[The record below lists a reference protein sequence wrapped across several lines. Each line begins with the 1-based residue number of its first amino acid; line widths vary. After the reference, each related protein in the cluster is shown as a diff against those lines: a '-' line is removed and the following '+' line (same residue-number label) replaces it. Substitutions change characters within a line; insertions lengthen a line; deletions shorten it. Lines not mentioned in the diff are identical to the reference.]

1 MEKNIYKIPENI
13 QKEINKK
20 WFFVYNWIDEQE
32 IKTSIQIDF
41 LEKLYYASL
50 PILIV
55 FGAIW
60 FFVQSSSKLLILT
73 IWWLIGFLSIIMI
86 IYLIIISIKITLKA
100 WKISHLIITN
110 KYFSI
115 NKKILE
121 LQDWNKIILDKETL
135 KIWEALHEELFKNSE
150 LKEKKDLV
158 FKSLIKKSEENFYTI
173 LKFAEDIDK
182 RLTALVYIIFA
193 AFWVASFLIYI
204 VWIFFAAIL
213 WIFINFA
220 IRKYLIFKWN
230 KILKINEDF
239 KEIEKFSISLIN
251 EKEILQKNLFEASEN
266 EWKDGLLL
274 KINSWIEKVNKNANN
289 SVNKNLELI
298 KELKASDFDKIF
310 DYNLY
315 NSWLKKQIAT
325 PIIWIIELLE
335 KNIKILDNQIFEN
348 EKIVQ
353 NTENI
358 NNQNQ
363 IIFSIERLKSRKNEI
378 EKHIFTMKSY
388 LEKLI

>member
-13 QKEINKK
+13 QKEINEK

-50 PILIV
+50 PILII
-55 FGAIW
+55 FAAIW

-121 LQDWNKIILDKETL
+121 LQDWNKIILDKETQ
-135 KIWEALHEELFKNSE
+135 KIWETFHEELFKNSE

-173 LKFAEDIDK
+173 LKFTEDIDK

-193 AFWVASFLIYI
+193 AFWIASFLIYI

-239 KEIEKFSISLIN
+239 KEIEKFSLNLIN

-298 KELKASDFDKIF
+298 KELKTSDFDKIF

-315 NSWLKKQIAT
+315 NSWLKKQIST

-335 KNIKILDNQIFEN
+335 KNIKVLDNQIFEN

>member
-13 QKEINKK
+13 QKEINEK
-20 WFFVYNWIDEQE
+20 WFFVYNWIDEKE

-50 PILIV
+50 PILII

-121 LQDWNKIILDKETL
+121 LQDWNKIILDKETQ
-135 KIWEALHEELFKNSE
+135 KIWETFHEELFKNSE

-182 RLTALVYIIFA
+182 RLASLVYIIFG

-213 WIFINFA
+213 WIFINFT

-239 KEIEKFSISLIN
+239 KEIEKFSLNLIN

-315 NSWLKKQIAT
+315 NSWLKKQIST

-335 KNIKILDNQIFEN
+335 KNIKVLDNQIFEN

>member
-13 QKEINKK
+13 QKEINEK
-20 WFFVYNWIDEQE
+20 WFFVYNWIDEKE

-50 PILIV
+50 PILII

-135 KIWEALHEELFKNSE
+135 KIWEAFHEELFKNSE

-182 RLTALVYIIFA
+182 RLTVLVYIIFA

-239 KEIEKFSISLIN
+239 KEIEKFSINLIN
-251 EKEILQKNLFEASEN
+251 EKEILQKNLFAASEN

-315 NSWLKKQIAT
+315 NYWLKKQIAT

-335 KNIKILDNQIFEN
+335 KNIKVLDNQIFEN
-348 EKIVQ
+348 EKIIQ

>member
-1 MEKNIYKIPENI
+1 MEKNIYKTPENI
-13 QKEINKK
+13 QKEINEK
-20 WFFVYNWIDEQE
+20 WFFVYNWIDEKE

-50 PILIV
+50 PILII

-121 LQDWNKIILDKETL
+121 LQDWNKIILDKETQ
-135 KIWEALHEELFKNSE
+135 KIWETFHEELFKNSE

-182 RLTALVYIIFA
+182 RLASLVYIIFG

-213 WIFINFA
+213 WIFINFT

-239 KEIEKFSISLIN
+239 KEIEKFSLNLIN

-298 KELKASDFDKIF
+298 KELKTSDFDKIF

-325 PIIWIIELLE
+325 PIILIIELLE
-335 KNIKILDNQIFEN
+335 KNIKVLDNQIFEN

>member
-1 MEKNIYKIPENI
+1 MEKNIYKTPENI
-13 QKEINKK
+13 QKEINEK
-20 WFFVYNWIDEQE
+20 WFFVYNWIDEKE

-50 PILIV
+50 PILII

-121 LQDWNKIILDKETL
+121 LQDWNKIILDKETQ
-135 KIWEALHEELFKNSE
+135 KIWETFHEELFKNSE

-182 RLTALVYIIFA
+182 RLASLVYIIFG

-213 WIFINFA
+213 WIFINFT

-239 KEIEKFSISLIN
+239 KEIEKFSLNLIN

-298 KELKASDFDKIF
+298 KELKTSDFNKIF

-325 PIIWIIELLE
+325 PIILIIELLE
-335 KNIKILDNQIFEN
+335 KNIKVLDNQIFEN

>member
-13 QKEINKK
+13 QKEINEK

-50 PILIV
+50 PILII

-135 KIWEALHEELFKNSE
+135 KIWETFHEELFKNSE

-182 RLTALVYIIFA
+182 RLASLVYIIFG

-239 KEIEKFSISLIN
+239 KEIEKFSLNLIN
-251 EKEILQKNLFEASEN
+251 ENEILQKNLFEASEN

-298 KELKASDFDKIF
+298 KELKTSDFDKIF

-325 PIIWIIELLE
+325 PIILIIELLE
-335 KNIKILDNQIFEN
+335 KNIKVLDNQIFEN

>member
-13 QKEINKK
+13 QKEINEK
-20 WFFVYNWIDEQE
+20 WFFVYNWIDEKE

-50 PILIV
+50 PILII

-121 LQDWNKIILDKETL
+121 LQDWNKIILDKETQ
-135 KIWEALHEELFKNSE
+135 KIREAIQEELFKNSE

-158 FKSLIKKSEENFYTI
+158 FKSLMKESEENFYTI
-173 LKFAEDIDK
+173 VKFAEDIDK
-182 RLTALVYIIFA
+182 RLASLVYIIFG

-239 KEIEKFSISLIN
+239 KEIEKFSLNLIN

-298 KELKASDFDKIF
+298 KELKTSDFDKIF

-315 NSWLKKQIAT
+315 NSWLKKQIST

-335 KNIKILDNQIFEN
+335 KNIKVLDNQIFEN

>member
-13 QKEINKK
+13 QKEINEK

-50 PILIV
+50 PILII

-73 IWWLIGFLSIIMI
+73 IWWLIGLLSIIMI

-121 LQDWNKIILDKETL
+121 LQDWNKIILDKETQ
-135 KIWEALHEELFKNSE
+135 KIWETFHEELFKNSE

-230 KILKINEDF
+230 KIIKINEDF
-239 KEIEKFSISLIN
+239 KEIEKFSINLIN

-298 KELKASDFDKIF
+298 KELKASDFNKIF

-335 KNIKILDNQIFEN
+335 KNIKVLNNQIFEN

>member
-1 MEKNIYKIPENI
+1 MEKNIYKTPENI
-13 QKEINKK
+13 QKEINEK
-20 WFFVYNWIDEQE
+20 WFFVYNWIDEKE

-50 PILIV
+50 PILII

-121 LQDWNKIILDKETL
+121 LQDWNKIILDKETQ
-135 KIWEALHEELFKNSE
+135 KIWETFHEELFKNSE

-182 RLTALVYIIFA
+182 RLTALVYIIFG

-239 KEIEKFSISLIN
+239 KEIEKFSLNLIN

-298 KELKASDFDKIF
+298 KELKTSDFDKIF

-315 NSWLKKQIAT
+315 NSWLKKQIST
-325 PIIWIIELLE
+325 PIIWIIGLLE
-335 KNIKILDNQIFEN
+335 KNIKVLDNQIFEN

>member
-13 QKEINKK
+13 QKEINEK

-50 PILIV
+50 PILII

-121 LQDWNKIILDKETL
+121 LQDWNKIILDKETQ
-135 KIWEALHEELFKNSE
+135 KIWETFHEELFKNSE

-239 KEIEKFSISLIN
+239 KEIEKFSINLIN

-335 KNIKILDNQIFEN
+335 KNIKVLDNQIFEN

>member
-13 QKEINKK
+13 QKEINEK
-20 WFFVYNWIDEQE
+20 WFFVYNWIDEKE

-50 PILIV
+50 PILII

-121 LQDWNKIILDKETL
+121 LQDWNKIILDKESQ
-135 KIWEALHEELFKNSE
+135 KIWETFDEELFKNSE

-173 LKFAEDIDK
+173 LKFAKDIDK
-182 RLTALVYIIFA
+182 RLVSLVYIIFG
-193 AFWVASFLIYI
+193 AFWVASFIIYI

-239 KEIEKFSISLIN
+239 KEIEKFSLNLIN

-298 KELKASDFDKIF
+298 KELKTSDFDKIF

-315 NSWLKKQIAT
+315 NYWLKKQIST

-335 KNIKILDNQIFEN
+335 KNIKVLDNQIFEN

>member
-13 QKEINKK
+13 QKEINEK
-20 WFFVYNWIDEQE
+20 WFFVYNWIDEKE

-50 PILIV
+50 PILII

-121 LQDWNKIILDKETL
+121 LQDWNKIILDKETQ
-135 KIWEALHEELFKNSE
+135 KIWETFHEELFKNSE

-182 RLTALVYIIFA
+182 RLASLVYIIFG

-239 KEIEKFSISLIN
+239 KEIEKFSLNLIN

-298 KELKASDFDKIF
+298 KELKTSDFDKIF

-335 KNIKILDNQIFEN
+335 KNIKVLDNQIFEN

>member
-13 QKEINKK
+13 QKEINEK

-50 PILIV
+50 PILII

-121 LQDWNKIILDKETL
+121 LQDWNKIILDKETQ
-135 KIWEALHEELFKNSE
+135 KIWETFHEELFKNSE

-239 KEIEKFSISLIN
+239 KEIEKFSLNLIN

-298 KELKASDFDKIF
+298 KELKTSDFDKIF

-335 KNIKILDNQIFEN
+335 KNIKVLDNQIFEN

>member
-13 QKEINKK
+13 QKEINEK
-20 WFFVYNWIDEQE
+20 WFFVYNWIDEKE

-50 PILIV
+50 PILII

-121 LQDWNKIILDKETL
+121 LQDWNKIILDKETQ
-135 KIWEALHEELFKNSE
+135 KIWETFHEELFKNSE

-182 RLTALVYIIFA
+182 RLASLVYIIFG

-213 WIFINFA
+213 WIFINFT

-239 KEIEKFSISLIN
+239 KEIEKFSLNLIN

-266 EWKDGLLL
+266 E
-274 KINSWIEKVNKNANN
+274 
-289 SVNKNLELI
+289 
-298 KELKASDFDKIF
+298 
-310 DYNLY
+310 
-315 NSWLKKQIAT
+315 
-325 PIIWIIELLE
+325 
-335 KNIKILDNQIFEN
+335 
-348 EKIVQ
+348 
-353 NTENI
+353 
-358 NNQNQ
+358 
-363 IIFSIERLKSRKNEI
+363 
-378 EKHIFTMKSY
+378 
-388 LEKLI
+388 

>member
-13 QKEINKK
+13 QKEINEK

-50 PILIV
+50 PILII

-121 LQDWNKIILDKETL
+121 LQDWNKIILDKESQ
-135 KIWEALHEELFKNSE
+135 KIWETFDEELFKNSE

-182 RLTALVYIIFA
+182 RLVSLVYIIFG
-193 AFWVASFLIYI
+193 AFWVASFIIYI

-239 KEIEKFSISLIN
+239 KEIEKFSLNLIN

-298 KELKASDFDKIF
+298 KELKTSDFDKIF

-315 NSWLKKQIAT
+315 NYWLKKQIST

-335 KNIKILDNQIFEN
+335 KNIKVLDNQIFEN

>member
-13 QKEINKK
+13 QKEINEK

-50 PILIV
+50 PILII

-121 LQDWNKIILDKETL
+121 LQDWNKIILDKETQ
-135 KIWEALHEELFKNSE
+135 KIWETFHEELFKNSE

-182 RLTALVYIIFA
+182 RLASLVYIIFG

-239 KEIEKFSISLIN
+239 KEIEKFSLNLIN

-298 KELKASDFDKIF
+298 KELKTSDFDKIF

-335 KNIKILDNQIFEN
+335 KNIKVLDNQIFEN

>member
-13 QKEINKK
+13 QKEINEK

-50 PILIV
+50 PILII

-135 KIWEALHEELFKNSE
+135 KIWETFHEELFKNSE

-182 RLTALVYIIFA
+182 RLASLVYIIFG

-239 KEIEKFSISLIN
+239 KEIEKFSLNLIN

-298 KELKASDFDKIF
+298 KELKTSDFDKIF

-325 PIIWIIELLE
+325 PIILIIELLE
-335 KNIKILDNQIFEN
+335 KNIKVLDNQIFEN

>member
-1 MEKNIYKIPENI
+1 MEKNIYKTPENI
-13 QKEINKK
+13 QKEINEK
-20 WFFVYNWIDEQE
+20 WFFVYNWIDEKE

-50 PILIV
+50 PILII

-121 LQDWNKIILDKETL
+121 LQDWNKIILDKETQ
-135 KIWEALHEELFKNSE
+135 KIWETFHEELFKNSE

-182 RLTALVYIIFA
+182 RLVSLVYIIFG

-239 KEIEKFSISLIN
+239 KEIEKFSLNLIN

-298 KELKASDFDKIF
+298 KELKTSDFDKIF

-315 NSWLKKQIAT
+315 NSWLKKQIST
-325 PIIWIIELLE
+325 PIIWIIGLLE
-335 KNIKILDNQIFEN
+335 KNIKVLDNQIFEN

>member
-13 QKEINKK
+13 QKEINEK
-20 WFFVYNWIDEQE
+20 WFFVYNWIDEKE

-50 PILIV
+50 PILII

-121 LQDWNKIILDKETL
+121 LQDWNKIILDKETQ
-135 KIWEALHEELFKNSE
+135 KIWETFHEELFKNSE

-182 RLTALVYIIFA
+182 RLASLVYIIFG

-239 KEIEKFSISLIN
+239 KEIEKFSLNLIN

-315 NSWLKKQIAT
+315 NSWLKKQIST
-325 PIIWIIELLE
+325 PIIWIIGLLE
-335 KNIKILDNQIFEN
+335 KNIKVLDNQIFEN